1 MPYVNHQGVAIYYE
15 VYGQGPPLMLQHGGF
30 SDMSVW
36 KDFGYVEHLQEQYMV
51 ILMDARGHGQSEKL
65 YEPTQYVYPLMAA
78 DVIAVLDHLKVDK
91 VHFWGWSM
99 GGYTAFAL
107 AKHYPAR
114 LRSLI
119 IGGAG
124 PYNDSDPNEPG
135 EFVELLHRGVDEG
148 IEVIVEGIRTWNG
161 GTLVPQAEARLR
173 RMDPRAHLACHQAFA
188 AVPSLISVL
197 PKMTMPCL
205 VYIGEYDGP
214 ELVREYVQQMP
225 NASLLILPGRRHG
238 DTALAVDVL
247 VPSVLEFLAS
257 L

>member
-1 MPYVNHQGVAIYYE
+1 
-15 VYGQGPPLMLQHGGF
+15 MLLHGGF

-36 KDFGYVEHLQEQYMV
+36 KDFGYVERLQEQYRV

-65 YEPTQYVYPLMAA
+65 YDPAQYVYQFMTS
-78 DVIAVLDHLKVDK
+78 DVIAVLDHVCVDE

-107 AKHYPAR
+107 AKHYRER

-124 PYNDSDPNEPG
+124 PYNDSDPDEPD
-135 EFVELLHRGVDEG
+135 EFVELLQRGVDEG
-148 IEVIVEGIRTWNG
+148 IEVVVEGIRAWNG
-161 GTLVPQAEARLR
+161 GTLVPQAETRLR
-173 RMDPRAHLACHQAFA
+173 RMDPRAHLACQQAFV
-188 AVPSLISVL
+188 AVPSLLDVL
-197 PKMTMPCL
+197 PTMTMPCL

-225 NASLLILPGRRHG
+225 NASLLTLPGRRHG

-247 VPSVLEFLAS
+247 VPSVLAFLAS